1 LWVETSY
8 FRVTFNPKAKPMKPR
23 TAYQAELQTIKN
35 VSDAVTAVL
44 KDTPQGAPADLL
56 YAPITP
62 HMGRRA
68 FDNLLRTLLAG
79 GKLELRKGR
88 LFAGPNA

>member
-1 LWVETSY
+1 
-8 FRVTFNPKAKPMKPR
+8 MKPR
-23 TAYQAELQTIKN
+23 TAYQTELQTIKN
-35 VSDAVTAVL
+35 VSAAITAVL
-44 KDTPQGAPADLL
+44 KDAPQGAPADLL
-56 YAPITP
+56 YAPIAP

-68 FDNLLRTLLAG
+68 FDNLLRSLLAG